1 MKPRPGVGVIRA
13 AAVDFRC
20 RIFYCG
26 GMSTGRRGFSILEI
40 IVASVIIM
48 VAFVPI
54 LTLMNASDRAFKKSD
69 NNAVAHNLAMEAL
82 EWARAVPFEA
92 LEPAI
97 INGNVDGY
105 RLPVALRAFET
116 DEDPAG
122 LAPKTTL
129 GYPASFFRF
138 FSDFEREMSIEPLGT
153 DNRMKLVTVRVVWV
167 EPGAGGNDAAREEV
181 VKAVVVDTRPF

>member
-1 MKPRPGVGVIRA
+1 M
-13 AAVDFRC
+13 FLN
-20 RIFYCG
+20 
-26 GMSTGRRGFSILEI
+26 RRGFSILEI

-82 EWARAVPFEA
+82 EWARAVPYEA

-97 INGNVDGY
+97 IDGNVGGY
-105 RLPVALRAFET
+105 RLPIALRAFES
-116 DEDPAG
+116 DPDPAG
-122 LAPKTTL
+122 LAPKVTI
-129 GYPASFFRF
+129 GYPANFFRF
-138 FSDFEREMSIEPLGT
+138 FSNFQREMSIEKLGT
-153 DNRMKLVTVRVVWV
+153 EDRMKLVSVRVVWS
-167 EPGAGGNDAAREEV
+167 EPGAGGNDAIREEV